1 MFCVCLKVRERY
13 KKEKEKKD
21 VRKQNKEREMRDEK
35 ERRQIRL
42 MPNLHRKKKNIYI
55 YIKERARDYITILDI
70 II

>member
-1 MFCVCLKVRERY
+1 
-13 KKEKEKKD
+13 

-35 ERRQIRL
+35 ERRQFRL
-42 MPNLHRKKKNIYI
+42 MPNLHRKKKKYIYIYI

>member
-1 MFCVCLKVRERY
+1 
-13 KKEKEKKD
+13 

-35 ERRQIRL
+35 ERRQFRL
-42 MPNLHRKKKNIYI
+42 MPNLHRKKKKYIYI